1 MNLMT
6 HYVDKALEGHR
17 LVAWKAKKIGLKKI
31 QEVSGVKPGVIKKF
45 CIDPIPCKLSDIAKI
60 KKAVDSLWV
69 EEEKPELDE
78 A

>member
-6 HYVDKALEGHR
+6 HYVDRALEGYQ
-17 LVAWKAKKIGLKKI
+17 LVAWKVKKIGLKKI
-31 QEVSGVKPGVIKKF
+31 QEVSGVKPGIIKKF

-69 EEEKPELDE
+69 EEEKPESDE